1 MKIGISIP
9 SVVGA
14 PVDTAAL
21 AKKAEEL
28 GFESIWVPEHTV
40 MPVNPDTP
48 FPYADDGVIQPH
60 YSHMMDPFIAL
71 ARASGATS
79 KINLGTGVSLLPER
93 NPILLAKTVASLDH
107 FSGGRVL
114 LGIGAGWLREELEI
128 MGGNFPHRW
137 GQAREHVLA
146 MKELW
151 TKDFSE
157 YHGTYYDFPPV
168 RCFPKP
174 ARKPHPPVLLG
185 GMAKRVLERVADY
198 GDGWMPNIVSYDE
211 VRAARAKLDQ
221 LATER
226 GRDPKSIEISAHGQ
240 PANAEAIARH
250 EEAGA
255 SRCVVRLAGNST
267 EEALSNLEEIG
278 KQLL

>member
-1 MKIGISIP
+1 MKIDISIP
-9 SVVGA
+9 SVVEA
-14 PVDTAAL
+14 PVDIAVL
-21 AKKAEEL
+21 AKRAEEL
-28 GFESIWVPEHTV
+28 GFESIWAPEHTI
-40 MPVNPDTP
+40 MPANPETP
-48 FPYADDGVIQPH
+48 FPYSSDGVIQPS
-60 YSHMMDPFIAL
+60 YFHMMDPFIAL

-79 KINLGTGVSLLPER
+79 RINLGAGVSLLPER

-114 LGIGAGWLREELEI
+114 LGIGAGWMREELEI

-137 GQAREHVLA
+137 SQAREHVLA

-151 TKDFSE
+151 TKDVSE

-185 GMAKRVLERVADY
+185 GLAKRVLERVAEY
-198 GDGWMPNIVSYDE
+198 GDGWMPNIVSYEE
-211 VRAARAKLDQ
+211 VRAARAKLDR

-226 GRDPKSIEISAHGQ
+226 GRDPKSIKITTYTQ
-240 PANAEAIARH
+240 PPDPEVFARH

-255 SRCVVRLAGNST
+255 SRCVCRLPGNST
-267 EEALSNLEEIG
+267 EEALDNLGEIA
-278 KQLL
+278 KKVL